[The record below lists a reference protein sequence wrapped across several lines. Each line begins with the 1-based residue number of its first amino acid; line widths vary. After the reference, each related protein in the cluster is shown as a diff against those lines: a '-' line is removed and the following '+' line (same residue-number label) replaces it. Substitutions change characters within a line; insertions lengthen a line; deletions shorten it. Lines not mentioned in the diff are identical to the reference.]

1 MIYNDVLGGN
11 IDMYIM
17 VTFCPFKGVF
27 YFYLWRHYNYFQCL
41 FFSYWPARKH
51 SAFKIESASGNS
63 TYFHSCLS
71 RLSFLKLWGLSGEKS
86 IENSYSIILG
96 NMPALF
102 LLVPYNLWTLLLK
115 NMEAY
120 KEFIH
125 FCLWAVTYF
134 PGGTTQRTVAELP
147 EGVGKTC
154 SISSEDLSFLTSL
167 PWLLLSFLT
176 SLFLPSFSP

>member
-1 MIYNDVLGGN
+1 MMYWAGGN

-17 VTFCPFKGVF
+17 VTFCPSKRVF
-27 YFYLWRHYNYFQCL
+27 YFYLWRHYIYFQCL
-41 FFSYWPARKH
+41 FFSYLPARKH

-86 IENSYSIILG
+86 IENSYSIVLG

-134 PGGTTQRTVAELP
+134 SRLHDAEDGG
-147 EGVGKTC
+147 
-154 SISSEDLSFLTSL
+154 
-167 PWLLLSFLT
+167 
-176 SLFLPSFSP
+176 